1 MTGIEANTFSIVAR
15 CARTG
20 DLGVAVASAV
30 PAVGAICPYVRPGV
44 GAVTTQSWVNP
55 YLATTIL
62 DALAAGS
69 PAEEALA
76 GAMASDAEAEL
87 RQVGVVDAKGGS
99 AVWTGAAC
107 TDWHGSRH
115 GPDFS
120 AQGNMLTGPQ
130 VIDAL
135 AETFEARPG
144 DSLAERLMTCL
155 EAAQAVGGD
164 KRGKQAAGLIVF
176 GEEAYAN
183 VDLRVDED
191 SAPIARLREVYEVAR
206 LQLMPFVEGMPK
218 RTKPSA
224 FPPSVMELLLQSP
237 PERPGGGGSD
247 RP

>member
-1 MTGIEANTFSIVAR
+1 MTGIQANTFSIVAR
-15 CARTG
+15 CDRTG
-20 DLGVAVASAV
+20 ELGVAVASAV
-30 PAVGAICPYVRPGV
+30 PAVGAICPYVRPGI

-69 PAEEALA
+69 SAEAALA
-76 GAMASDAEAEL
+76 GALESDPEADL
-87 RQVGVVDAKGGS
+87 RQVGVVDANGRS
-99 AVWTGAAC
+99 AVWTGASC
-107 TDWHGSRH
+107 TAWHGSRN
-115 GPDFS
+115 GTNFS

-135 AETFEARPG
+135 AKTFEAHPA

-176 GEEAYAN
+176 GEEVYAT

-191 SAPIARLREVYEVAR
+191 PDPVARLRKVFEVAR
-206 LQLMPFVEGMPK
+206 SQLMPFVEGMPK
-218 RTKPSA
+218 RTSPSA
-224 FPPSVMELLLQSP
+224 FPSSVMELLLKSP